1 MVSILLATCWTVLVA
16 EPIGDKTIYTIT
28 SLASHYSPAAVYVGI
43 TVAFMGKMLFAEM
56 IHIPANIT
64 AVVSAPILFGT
75 AEVLW
80 RRCELLKEDSHGS

>member
-1 MVSILLATCWTVLVA
+1 LVA

-43 TVAFMGKMLFAEM
+43 TVAFMGKMLFAE
-56 IHIPANIT
+56 IPANIT

-80 RRCELLKEDSHGS
+80 RRCELLKEGSYGS